1 MDISQLFSSRGTSL
15 VFRLETDLAQGLL
28 RLLWCGVILTI
39 HVGDR
44 IDSLFFD
51 NSRCVFLDSDGLP
64 KVIIVDV
71 PKFCE
76 PYYTGWLLDLLNL
89 LFAWHCAPFVEI
101 LKLSVSHNPLF
112 VVSDSLVLLHFG
124 HI

>member
-1 MDISQLFSSRGTSL
+1 M
-15 VFRLETDLAQGLL
+15 
-28 RLLWCGVILTI
+28 LWRGVILTI

-51 NSRCVFLDSDGLP
+51 NSRCVLLDSDGLP
-64 KVIIVDV
+64 EVIIVDV
-71 PKFCE
+71 SKFCE
-76 PYYTGWLLDLLNL
+76 PYYTRWLLLNL
-89 LFAWHCAPFVEI
+89 LLTGHCAPFVDI

-124 HI
+124 HV